1 MTILENKYNNISEI
15 IRSNLKQI
23 RSKLSKD
30 EIYIGSKK
38 IESLLLEWILSITNN
53 INLKTANDKINLAG
67 FWPLKYEPCLIDFL
81 HICSSNQKLNICLP
95 TIEKIDH
102 ALSFKLWTTKT
113 VMKIGKFN
121 ILEPVSNK
129 YLIPHILLIPT
140 LGFTKNGDRI
150 GYGKGYYDRTLS
162 SLIENGHKFISIGI
176 SWECGLITD
185 ISYKAASHDITLDA
199 ILTTK
204 GWEKEPTIKFK

>member
-1 MTILENKYNNISEI
+1 MTTLENKHNNLSKI
-15 IRSNLKQI
+15 IRSNLIQI

-30 EIYIGSKK
+30 EMQIGSKK
-38 IESLLLEWILSITNN
+38 IESLLLKWISSITNN
-53 INLKTANDKINLAG
+53 IHLKTHTDKINLAG

-102 ALSFKLWTTKT
+102 PLSFKLWKT
-113 VMKIGKFN
+113 ETIMKTGKFN
-121 ILEPVSNK
+121 ILEPLSTK
-129 YLIPHILLIPT
+129 YLIPNIILIPT

-162 SLIENGHKFISIGI
+162 NLMENGQKFISIGI

-185 ISYKAASHDITLDA
+185 IAYKAAPHDIPLDA

-204 GWEKEPTIKFK
+204 GWEKELQLT